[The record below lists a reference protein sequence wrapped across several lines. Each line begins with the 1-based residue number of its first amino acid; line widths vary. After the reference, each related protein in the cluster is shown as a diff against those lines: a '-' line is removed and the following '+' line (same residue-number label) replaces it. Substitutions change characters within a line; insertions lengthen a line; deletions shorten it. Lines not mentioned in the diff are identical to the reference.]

1 MEIKIS
7 ENPQKLPY
15 GEYLENTSGGGIRMR
30 KPILY
35 KHRGLWYARF
45 WNETDKRYQ
54 SRSLGIKVEG
64 KTERRS
70 AAYEAALKLVPEMAG
85 TVVRN
90 AIVEKPITD
99 MPLLEY
105 AESFWQPGSSYIK
118 HKALIEKKPLSEN
131 YILSSKCKIKN
142 KAKPFPGFQGL
153 TVGKLTKT
161 IILEWMLWLAENGS
175 TGDDINKSIKA
186 LRVPI
191 KQLFSL
197 DLIQSFPFSEL
208 PRAAYKEKKRGILTS
223 IDIKKLIE
231 TPVKDPRSRLAVY
244 LPLFC
249 SMRMGEVRGL
259 LWGDISDGII
269 HIQHNWQD
277 KEEIKNCK
285 CGSEGFVPMPSIVA
299 DLINELYKKDPPIGA
314 PLKGP
319 NDFVM
324 AQKPNH
330 PISRESLWAAL
341 RSELAI
347 IEINED
353 IRKDRNIVFHSL
365 RHSFVTACKMAELK
379 NLEIMALSRHK
390 DEKMII
396 RYADDH
402 AKEAVDIKRIGKIF
416 EQSLMPEKKDNGFDM
431 AIYI

>member
-1 MEIKIS
+1 
-7 ENPQKLPY
+7 
-15 GEYLENTSGGGIRMR
+15 MR

-35 KHRGLWYARF
+35 KHRGAWYARF
-45 WNETDKRYQ
+45 WNETDKKYQ
-54 SRSLGIKVEG
+54 SRALRIKVEG

-70 AAYEAALKLVPEMAG
+70 AAYEAALKLAPEMAG
-85 TVVRN
+85 VV
-90 AIVEKPITD
+90 AINTITEEPITD

-118 HKALIEKKPLSEN
+118 HKALIEKKPLSVN
-131 YILSSKCKIKN
+131 YILSSQCKIKN

-161 IILEWMLWLAENGS
+161 KILEWMLWLAENGS
-175 TGDDINKSIKA
+175 TGDDINKSVKA

-197 DLIQSFPFSEL
+197 DLIPTYPFTGL
-208 PRAAYKEKKRGILTS
+208 PRAAYEEKKRGILTREE
-223 IDIKKLIE
+223 IKKLIE

-244 LPLFC
+244 LPLYC
-249 SMRMGEVRGL
+249 SMRLGEVRGL

-277 KEEIKNCK
+277 KEEMKNCK
-285 CGSEGFVPMPSIVA
+285 CGSEGYVPMPAIVA
-299 DLINELYKKDPPIGA
+299 DLINEIFYNEPPKGA

-319 NDFVM
+319 EDFVL
-324 AQKPNH
+324 AQKPYH
-330 PISRESLWAAL
+330 PISRESLWDAL
-341 RSELAI
+341 RDELLVI
-347 IEINED
+347 GINEEE
-353 IRKDRNIVFHSL
+353 RRRRNIVFHSL
-365 RHSFVTACKMAELK
+365 RHSFVTAAKMAGLS

-390 DEKMII
+390 DEKQII

-402 AKEAVDIKRIGKIF
+402 AKEAVDIRSLGRRI
-416 EQSLMPEKKDNGFDM
+416 EQSL
-431 AIYI
+431 AQ